1 MITRDIDKKYLWLL
15 DIIKDVTDEYILE
28 PSIKIGLTSNINT
41 NRYSVLIPNYQDFL
55 IIVNRINKGAF
66 FNHSIFNF
74 IAHGMLV
81 DADCII
87 GLDNNKIKIYMD
99 YGKSIKAHIY
109 EDNVVYFKEYLV
121 LNDKFKSIALKFSYL
136 FNIID
141 TPIDINNWRH
151 VYKVTSTSTT
161 TMPSTTTIMPST
173 PTTPVTPDTQEYHIS
188 LIIPIHWKGYTIYLL
203 GITKSSITLYHR

>member
-28 PSIKIGLTSNINT
+28 PSIKIGLTANINT

-109 EDNVVYFKEYLV
+109 EDNVVHFKEYLV

-141 TPIDINNWRH
+141 APIDINNWRH
-151 VYKVTSTSTT
+151 VYKVTSTTT
-161 TMPSTTTIMPST
+161 TMPSTTMPTIIT

>member
-1 MITRDIDKKYLWLL
+1 MI
-15 DIIKDVTDEYILE
+15 
-28 PSIKIGLTSNINT
+28 
-41 NRYSVLIPNYQDFL
+41 
-55 IIVNRINKGAF
+55 A
-66 FNHSIFNF
+66 
-74 IAHGMLV
+74 

-109 EDNVVYFKEYLV
+109 EDNVVHFKEYLV

-141 TPIDINNWRH
+141 APIDINNWRH
-151 VYKVTSTSTT
+151 VYKVTSTTKT
-161 TMPSTTTIMPST
+161 PS
-173 PTTPVTPDTQEYHIS
+173 TPDTQEYHIS
-188 LIIPIHWKGYTIYLL
+188 LVIPIHWQGYTIYLL